1 MEVKKVFIVGGT
13 GFLGYY
19 SALEF
24 LKKGIAV
31 SSASIPDVKLGDW
44 FPKQIDIVSDNLNVF
59 SASAEELTEVFAGH
73 DAIVYAVGPDDRY
86 TPPAPAFEFFF
97 DKLVT
102 QCVKVVKAARAAGV
116 KRAVIL
122 NSYFAYFD
130 RQPQYNG
137 QLSNNHAYIKSRV
150 RQAEE
155 TIKAGKEGVMDVM
168 ILELPYIFGS
178 MPGRMPLWKEV
189 FLDRFDTMPAVFFP
203 KGGTVMVH
211 VRGVAHAVVGAT
223 LNGKHGERYPIG
235 LYNMKYKDMIRI
247 MYDAIDN
254 KKKII
259 NSPTWIAYLAGL
271 FLKMKDK
278 REGKEGGLDYA
289 KLMTDI
295 QSRDLFYS
303 QEVIDK
309 TKEDLGYDELG
320 FEDFD
325 VKEGIQ
331 STMQA
336 CYPEKFPSSDPANQ
350 VKEDL
355 EIINKVWKNK

>member
-1 MEVKKVFIVGGT
+1 M
-13 GFLGYY
+13 
-19 SALEF
+19 
-24 LKKGIAV
+24 
-31 SSASIPDVKLGDW
+31 GDW
-44 FPKQIDIVSDNLNVF
+44 FQADDIVSDNLNVF
-59 SASAEELTEVFAGH
+59 SASAEELMEVFAGH

-189 FLDRFDTMPAVFFP
+189 FRQIRHNARRILP
-203 KGGTVMVH
+203 K
-211 VRGVAHAVVGAT
+211 VRLWCT
-223 LNGKHGERYPIG
+223 
-235 LYNMKYKDMIRI
+235 
-247 MYDAIDN
+247 
-254 KKKII
+254 
-259 NSPTWIAYLAGL
+259 
-271 FLKMKDK
+271 
-278 REGKEGGLDYA
+278 
-289 KLMTDI
+289 
-295 QSRDLFYS
+295 
-303 QEVIDK
+303 
-309 TKEDLGYDELG
+309 
-320 FEDFD
+320 
-325 VKEGIQ
+325 
-331 STMQA
+331 
-336 CYPEKFPSSDPANQ
+336 
-350 VKEDL
+350 
-355 EIINKVWKNK
+355 